1 MRRLFALTI
10 AALALAFCVFPQGA
24 QAAPENPGVT
34 FGRTRVEAVLGDRFT
49 LEARV
54 TNSGGAA
61 GSRLIAHLN
70 VASLT
75 RDVYVDP
82 EDWSASRSV
91 YLSLPPGGSTSVTW
105 HIQAV
110 NAGTFDVYVVLLPV
124 DVPSAGAL
132 TASRPVRLDV
142 APRRTLNAGGA
153 LPVVFAVPVLLG
165 LVAVG
170 TRIRLRR

>member
-1 MRRLFALTI
+1 MRRLFALTTS
-10 AALALAFCVFPQGA
+10 ALALAFCGFPQA
-24 QAAPENPGVT
+24 ARAAPPNPDVT
-34 FGRTRVEAVLGDRFT
+34 FRQTRVEAVLGDRFT
-49 LEARV
+49 IEARV
-54 TNSGGAA
+54 TNSGSAVGT
-61 GSRLIAHLN
+61 RLIAHLN

-75 RDVYVDP
+75 SDVYVDP

-110 NAGTFDVYVVLLPV
+110 NAGTFDAYVVLLPV
-124 DVPSAGAL
+124 DVPSPGVL
-132 TASRPVRLDV
+132 RASRPVRLDV

-153 LPVVFAVPVLLG
+153 LPVVFAVPILLG

-170 TRIRLRR
+170 TRTRLRR